1 MSWVEGNELLKGHVT
16 FSILLGTDFTNK
28 IDCAC
33 PFILPNVSVES
44 NKKKEKLKVFGL
56 SFVIEFAHS
65 CAIYDIR

>member
-44 NKKKEKLKVFGL
+44 NKKRK
-56 SFVIEFAHS
+56 IEGV
-65 CAIYDIR
+65 